1 MNFAGKIRA
10 GRAYLN
16 WKQEDV
22 ANRANLSL
30 QGVQKV
36 ERGDTAPTARTQG
49 KIIRAFE
56 KHGIIF
62 TDKGIEFVENPIFF
76 VEGKTHE
83 ETYLQLLED
92 VSEHSD
98 ELKNPELL
106 IMFSDDQVSP
116 PSVNNKYKELRDK
129 GVKMRQL
136 IKEGNKYIIAPL
148 EEYRYVPKEFFINR
162 VTLIYG
168 DRIANETSNVLRA
181 SIKIDPIN
189 SEIQRNTFNMLWS
202 MLEQPTE
209 STSDERF

>member
-1 MNFAGKIRA
+1 MDFAGKIRA

-22 ANRANLSL
+22 ANKANLSL
-30 QGVQKV
+30 QGIQKV
-36 ERGDTAPTARTQG
+36 ERGDTAPTARTQN

-56 KHGIIF
+56 KNGLIF

-76 VEGKTHE
+76 VEGDTHE
-83 ETYLQLLED
+83 NTYLQLLED
-92 VSEHSD
+92 VLEHAYEIKD
-98 ELKNPELL
+98 PELL
-106 IMFSDDQVSP
+106 IMFSDDKVSP
-116 PSVNNKYKELRDK
+116 PSVNDKYRELRSK
-129 GVKMRQL
+129 GIKMRQL
-136 IKEGNKYIIAPL
+136 IEEGNEYIIAPL

-181 SIKIDPIN
+181 SIRVDPIN

-209 STSDERF
+209 SKSDERF